1 MNCIDWLGLYPPELF
16 GLDRVELIISLGF
29 ERVRFF
35 CTVNS
40 SLLRG
45 QGSSSVTDDLIPDC
59 LEIQWCWICSF
70 LFILFFKLCVL
81 IATGPKYVHL
91 TRYYKIIMIDRLLLD
106 TPGAYHEA
114 VHARISSVRSV
125 NQLRPS
131 HLFYRQIHLSC
142 QYGDR

>member
-1 MNCIDWLGLYPPELF
+1 LAALLPLLRRLNWNWKEMNCIDWLGLYPPELF

-59 LEIQWCWICSF
+59 LEIQ
-70 LFILFFKLCVL
+70 
-81 IATGPKYVHL
+81 
-91 TRYYKIIMIDRLLLD
+91 
-106 TPGAYHEA
+106 
-114 VHARISSVRSV
+114 
-125 NQLRPS
+125 
-131 HLFYRQIHLSC
+131 
-142 QYGDR
+142 